1 MYYVF
6 CCFQCQ
12 EGPRFYLS
20 VISLTHSRLLSLF
33 LTLLSQIFR
42 MVLKTPITPS
52 FFAYNK
58 NFYFTKRKVVIQC
71 DLQIFSYLK
80 IKLSLFIF
88 NTLLSQVKDTTI
100 FSNINCMTLIF
111 SVCFF
116 QNQHSDFF
124 LILKFQIPSLLST
137 SMLICPPLSKTNKK
151 ENKVLHISFTVLPNF
166 MEMQKNFLPFSHFS
180 ITL

>member
-52 FFAYNK
+52 FFAYNI

-100 FSNINCMTLIF
+100 FSNINCMTLIDLRGLAM
-111 SVCFF
+111 STLT
-116 QNQHSDFF
+116 QLYTIS
-124 LILKFQIPSLLST
+124 KSSLLYVNCT
-137 SMLICPPLSKTNKK
+137 CIKLMMIFFNR
-151 ENKVLHISFTVLPNF
+151 
-166 MEMQKNFLPFSHFS
+166 QK
-180 ITL
+180 I